1 MTMAQVTYPVS
12 VLGLT
17 AVVGVGGREISS
29 NIARPLR
36 VRTAGQLDYVL
47 GGNGLGRV
55 RGRTVEQEDK
65 NSPKVPVSRRVRM
78 YRERDGLLIRE
89 TWSNAQGEYDFQRI
103 DSTIA
108 YTVLSYDHE
117 GDFRAV
123 VADRVTPEAMP

>member
-1 MTMAQVTYPVS
+1 MAELSYPTS
-12 VLGLT
+12 LLLPT
-17 AVVGVGGREISS
+17 AVVGVGEREIYQG
-29 NIARPLR
+29 AYVVQRPG
-36 VRTAGQLDYVL
+36 ASQLDYVL

-65 NSPKVPVSRRVRM
+65 NSPKVPVSRRVRL
-78 YRERDGLLIRE
+78 YRDRDGLLIRE
-89 TWSNAQGEYDFQRI
+89 AWSNAQGDYEFARI
-103 DSTIA
+103 DSTTA

>member
-1 MTMAQVTYPVS
+1 MAQVTYPVS

-36 VRTAGQLDYVL
+36 VRTAGQLDFVL

-65 NSPKVPVSRRVRM
+65 NSPKVPVSRRVRL
-78 YRERDGLLIRE
+78 YRDRDGLLIRE
-89 TWSNAQGEYDFQRI
+89 TWSNAQGDYEFLRI

>member
-103 DSTIA
+103 DSTTA

>member
-1 MTMAQVTYPVS
+1 MAQVTYPVS
-12 VLGLT
+12 VLGLN

-36 VRTAGQLDYVL
+36 VRTAGQLDFVL

-65 NSPKVPVSRRVRM
+65 NSPKVPVSRRVRL
-78 YRERDGLLIRE
+78 YRDRDGLLIRE
-89 TWSNAQGEYDFQRI
+89 TWSNAQGDYEFLRI

>member
-1 MTMAQVTYPVS
+1 MAQVTYPVS

-36 VRTAGQLDYVL
+36 VRTAAQLDYVL

-55 RGRTVEQEDK
+55 RGRTVERENK
-65 NSPKVPVSRRVRM
+65 NSPKVPVSRRVRL
-78 YRERDGLLIRE
+78 YRDRDGSLIRE
-89 TWSNAQGEYDFQRI
+89 TWSNAQGDYEFARV
-103 DSTIA
+103 DSTTA

-117 GDFRAV
+117 GDFGAV
-123 VADRVTPEAMP
+123 LADRVTPEAMP

>member
-1 MTMAQVTYPVS
+1 MAELSYPS
-12 VLGLT
+12 RLLQPT
-17 AVVGVGGREISS
+17 AVMGVGGRETYR
-29 NIARPLR
+29 ATVLLP
-36 VRTAGQLDYVL
+36 VVAAAQQDYVL

-55 RGRTVEQEDK
+55 RGRTVEQQDK
-65 NSPKVPVSRRVRM
+65 NSPKVPVSRRVRL
-78 YRERDGLLIRE
+78 YRDRDGLLIRE
-89 TWSNAQGEYDFQRI
+89 AWSNAQGEYDFPRI

>member
-12 VLGLT
+12 VLGLN

-36 VRTAGQLDYVL
+36 VRTAGQLDFVL

-65 NSPKVPVSRRVRM
+65 NSPKVPVSRRVRL
-78 YRERDGLLIRE
+78 YRDRDGLLIRE
-89 TWSNAQGEYDFQRI
+89 TWSNAQGDYEFLRI

>member
-1 MTMAQVTYPVS
+1 MAQVTYPVS

-55 RGRTVEQEDK
+55 RGRTVEQQDK
-65 NSPKVPVSRRVRM
+65 NSPKVPVSRRVRL
-78 YRERDGLLIRE
+78 YRDRDGLLIRE
-89 TWSNAQGEYDFQRI
+89 TWSNAQGDYEFAHI
-103 DSTIA
+103 DSTTA

>member
-1 MTMAQVTYPVS
+1 MAELSYPS
-12 VLGLT
+12 RLLQPT
-17 AVVGVGGREISS
+17 AVMGVGGRETYR
-29 NIARPLR
+29 ATVLLP
-36 VRTAGQLDYVL
+36 VVAAAEQDYVL

-55 RGRTVEQEDK
+55 RGRTVEQQDK
-65 NSPKVPVSRRVRM
+65 NSPKVPVSRRVRL
-78 YRERDGLLIRE
+78 YRDRDGLLIRE
-89 TWSNAQGEYDFQRI
+89 AWSNAQGEYDFPRI

>member
-12 VLGLT
+12 LLGLT

-36 VRTAGQLDYVL
+36 VRTAGQLDYVM
-47 GGNGLGRV
+47 GGNGLDRV
-55 RGRTVEQEDK
+55 RGRTVEQEDN
-65 NSPKVPVSRRVRM
+65 NSPKVPVSRRVRL
-78 YRERDGLLIRE
+78 YRDRDGLLIRE
-89 TWSNAQGEYDFQRI
+89 AWSNAQGDYEFPRI
-103 DSTIA
+103 DSTTA

>member
-1 MTMAQVTYPVS
+1 MTMAQVTYSVS
-12 VLGLT
+12 LLGFT
-17 AVVGVGGREISS
+17 SVVGVGGRDIYS

-36 VRTAGQLDYVL
+36 VRAAGQLDYVL

-65 NSPKVPVSRRVRM
+65 NSPKVPVSRRVRL
-78 YRERDGLLIRE
+78 YRDRDGLLIRE
-89 TWSNAQGEYDFQRI
+89 AWSNAQGEYDFQRI
-103 DSTIA
+103 DSTTA

-123 VADRVTPEAMP
+123 VADRVIPEAMP